1 MIREMTPE
9 RLRGIQPDSEAA
21 TKLLALTEAYGLECP
36 FVRYWEGEGRLA
48 AALMEGRL
56 TLFSPEDL
64 GEETAL
70 FISMQPEIRCLR
82 TDRASAERL
91 GCLLPGW
98 RLETGQ
104 VMRPGRMFEP
114 SGSVSVPSPR
124 ALYPVLAACFPGE
137 LPAFDAWYAD
147 VHHRLRHGLCRLAA
161 VETDGGVAACAMTTA
176 ECAGGAVIGA
186 VATLP
191 DYRGRGYA
199 SACVSTLAASLQK
212 EGRRIYL
219 SPKNAGAQRLYAG
232 LGFVPCG
239 EWGTL
244 QRL

>member
-56 TLFSPEDL
+56 TLFSPEDI

-98 RLETGQ
+98 RLD
-104 VMRPGRMFEP
+104 R
-114 SGSVSVPSPR
+114 
-124 ALYPVLAACFPGE
+124 
-137 LPAFDAWYAD
+137 
-147 VHHRLRHGLCRLAA
+147 
-161 VETDGGVAACAMTTA
+161 
-176 ECAGGAVIGA
+176 
-186 VATLP
+186 
-191 DYRGRGYA
+191 
-199 SACVSTLAASLQK
+199 
-212 EGRRIYL
+212 
-219 SPKNAGAQRLYAG
+219 
-232 LGFVPCG
+232 
-239 EWGTL
+239 
-244 QRL
+244 

>member
-56 TLFSPEDL
+56 TLFSPEDI

-104 VMRPGRMFEP
+104 VMRQDVRAVRLRFRAIPPGAVPGADGLLPGRIT
-114 SGSVSVPSPR
+114 
-124 ALYPVLAACFPGE
+124 CF
-137 LPAFDAWYAD
+137 
-147 VHHRLRHGLCRLAA
+147 
-161 VETDGGVAACAMTTA
+161 
-176 ECAGGAVIGA
+176 
-186 VATLP
+186 
-191 DYRGRGYA
+191 
-199 SACVSTLAASLQK
+199 
-212 EGRRIYL
+212 
-219 SPKNAGAQRLYAG
+219 
-232 LGFVPCG
+232 
-239 EWGTL
+239 
-244 QRL
+244 